1 MEQTETLLKFGLLR
15 SKDTKSTKMNK
26 ILYKTYI
33 FNSDGKC
40 VEKVDWRPFYSDPIE
55 RQLLEVTLEQ
65 LRHGIFAKMDR
76 QVKFATSE
84 TFEKQFIRNR
94 FKIN

>member
-1 MEQTETLLKFGLLR
+1 
-15 SKDTKSTKMNK
+15 MNK

-40 VEKVDWRPFYSDPIE
+40 VEKMNWRPFYSDPIE
-55 RQLLEVTLEQ
+55 PQLLQVTLEQ
-65 LRHGIFAKMDR
+65 LRGGIFTKMNR

-84 TFEKQFIRNR
+84 RFETQHIRNR